1 MALKHFLFSS
11 ILLLLGSTCL
21 QAQVVSGKLLDS
33 STLQAIPYA
42 TIQMGN
48 NRGVISNEEGQF
60 NLMLDETAKSTDSLF
75 ISCMG
80 YESLGKTIG
89 QFKDSLVYLTPKP
102 IALNSVIVSNK
113 QYSADDILDQVR
125 SNLDRNYNRDLT
137 KKRMFFREYYYQHL
151 YRSKYSDLESTIDAF
166 NKSFLDSVIQTVPK
180 VDARYTEV
188 LCDLYGN
195 FDNKKQKIDLIKASE
210 LYDKNSALDL
220 EALETKFNNIIKK
233 NVKSDSYFKIK
244 SGFFGTKMEV
254 DELFASEV
262 DSSDVAALNKK
273 LEEEKKNTAERK
285 ENFAKYR
292 KITISKLMEQLFFM
306 EDSNLNFLW
315 KQRRYN
321 FNLDDFTYLGSD
333 PVYVITFEPK
343 GSEDYRG
350 TLYINADDFA
360 IARIDYENVKP
371 VRTFKLL
378 GVSLNQHL
386 SKGKMI
392 FYKGGDHKYN
402 LRYLEKENGSVA
414 GIKRPL
420 KIIEKNKNVKGR
432 RKQNELSLDM
442 DLGISSTNKFEI
454 VVFDTQNTTST
465 QFEAFSENNTVLPAY
480 MPKYDPEFWKGY
492 AIIEPNRAIKEFTSK
507 DDVSGND

>member
-1 MALKHFLFSS
+1 MAIKNYLFSFS
-11 ILLLLGSTCL
+11 LLLLGITCI
-21 QAQVVSGKLLDS
+21 QAQVVTGKLLDS
-33 STLQAIPYA
+33 ITLQAIPYA
-42 TIQMGN
+42 TIQLGN
-48 NRGVISNEEGQF
+48 TRGVISNAEGQF
-60 NLMLDETAKSTDSLF
+60 NLLLDKTTTDTDSLF

-80 YESLGKTIG
+80 YESLGRTIG
-89 QFKDSLVYLTPKP
+89 ELKDGLVYLNPKP

-113 QYSADDILDQVR
+113 QYSAEDILDLVK

-137 KKRMFFREYYYQHL
+137 KKRLFFREYYYQHL
-151 YRSKYSDLESTIDAF
+151 YKSKYSDLESTIKAF

-188 LCDLYGN
+188 LCDFYGN
-195 FDNKKQKIDLIKASE
+195 FDNDYQKIDLIKASE

-220 EALETKFNNIIKK
+220 EALEDKFNTIIKK

-244 SGFFGTKMEV
+244 SGFFGTKMDA
-254 DELFASEV
+254 DELFESEV
-262 DSSDVAALNKK
+262 DSSDVDALNKK

-285 ENFAKYR
+285 KNFAKYR

-315 KQRRYN
+315 KQRRYTFKLN
-321 FNLDDFTYLGSD
+321 DFTYLGSD
-333 PVYVITFEPK
+333 PVYVINFEPK
-343 GSEDYRG
+343 GSEEYRG
-350 TLYINADDFA
+350 TLYINADDYA

-371 VRTFKLL
+371 LRTFRLL
-378 GVSLNQHL
+378 GISLNQNL

-392 FYKGGDHKYN
+392 FYKGGDNRYN

-420 KIIEKNKNVKGR
+420 KIIEKNKNVKGK

-454 VVFDTQNTTST
+454 VVFDTQSTTSA
-465 QFEAFSENNTVLPAY
+465 QFAAFSENNAVLPTY

-492 AIIEPNRAIKEFTSK
+492 SIIEPNRAIKEFTSK
-507 DDVSGND
+507 DEVSEKD

>member
-1 MALKHFLFSS
+1 MAVKYFLFFF
-11 ILLLLGSTCL
+11 LLFLSGITCL

-33 STLQAIPYA
+33 STMQAIPYA

-48 NRGVISNEEGQF
+48 NHGVISNEDGQF
-60 NLMLDETAKSTDSLF
+60 NIMLDKNTKSSDSLF

-80 YESLGKTIG
+80 YESLGRTID

-113 QYSADDILDQVR
+113 QYSADDILGLVKTH
-125 SNLDRNYNRDLT
+125 LDRNYNLDLT
-137 KKRMFFREYYYQHL
+137 KKRLFFREYYYQHL

-188 LCDLYGN
+188 LCDLHGN
-195 FDNKKQKIDLIKASE
+195 FDKEKQKIDLIKASE
-210 LYDKNSALDL
+210 LYDKNSTLDL
-220 EALETKFNNIIKK
+220 EALEVKFNNIIKK
-233 NVKSDSYFKIK
+233 NVKTDSYFKIK
-244 SGFFGTKMEV
+244 SGFFGTKMDA
-254 DELFASEV
+254 DELFETQV
-262 DSSDVAALNKK
+262 DSSDVTALNKK
-273 LEEEKKNTAERK
+273 LEEEKKNTEERK
-285 ENFAKYR
+285 KNFAKYR

-306 EDSNLNFLW
+306 EESNLNFLW

-321 FNLDDFTYLGSD
+321 FKINDFTYLGID
-333 PVYVITFEPK
+333 PVYVVNFEPK

-360 IARIDYENVKP
+360 IVRIDYENVKP

-392 FYKGGDHKYN
+392 FYKGGDNRYN

-442 DLGISSTNKFEI
+442 DLAISSTNKFEI
-454 VVFDTQNTTST
+454 VVFDTQNTTSVL
-465 QFEAFSENNTVLPAY
+465 FEAFNEKNTVLPTY

-507 DDVSGND
+507 DEVSDID